1 MCVEDGDLDASRSEV
16 CAMNVSKTTSILVTG
31 ASGQLGSRLEQVARS
46 MPDVTFI
53 GLSQRELDV
62 CDEQAV
68 LTALE
73 EHRPEVVIHCAAYT
87 AVDRAESEEGLARL
101 VNGDAVG
108 WVASACKAVDAT
120 MIYISTDYVFGEVP
134 HQPLSPEMPTGPLGA
149 YGRTKLAG
157 EQAFLESGV
166 QGAIVRVAWLYDAE
180 GHNFMNTM
188 LRLAQT
194 HGELRVVNDQHG
206 VPTSVPVLAEA
217 LLDMAKRGGEM
228 PQGIW
233 HYAHQGHT
241 TWHGFA
247 TEIMRMAGLD
257 VPVHPVS
264 SDAFPAAAVRPAWS
278 VLDGEPLRQEM
289 GWPAIDW
296 REGLRRCWQFKKDV

>member
-1 MCVEDGDLDASRSEV
+1 
-16 CAMNVSKTTSILVTG
+16 MNASKTTSILVTG
-31 ASGQLGSRLEQVARS
+31 ASGQLGSRLEKLARP
-46 MPDVTFI
+46 MPDVTLV
-53 GLSQRELDV
+53 GLTQQDLDV
-62 CDEQAV
+62 CDEMAV
-68 LTALE
+68 LAALDR
-73 EHRPEVVIHCAAYT
+73 HRPNVVIHAAAYT
-87 AVDRAESEEGLARL
+87 AVDRAEAEEEAARV

-108 WVASACKAVDAT
+108 WVAHACKSMGAS
-120 MIYISTDYVFGEVP
+120 MIHISTDYVFGEVP
-134 HQPLSPEMPTGPLGA
+134 RQPLSPETPPGPLGA

-166 QGAIVRVAWLYDAE
+166 AGAILRVAWLYDAE

-194 HGELRVVNDQHG
+194 HGELRVVDDQHG

-217 LLDMAKRGGEM
+217 LLDMAKRGAEM

-247 TEIMRMAGLD
+247 TAILARRAPHVEVR
-257 VPVHPVS
+257 PVATS
-264 SDAFPAAAVRPAWS
+264 AFPTKARRPAYSKLDERPFFEVLGRES
-278 VLDGEPLRQEM
+278 VAWEAALESCLAPTLPD
-289 GWPAIDW
+289 
-296 REGLRRCWQFKKDV
+296 

>member
-1 MCVEDGDLDASRSEV
+1 
-16 CAMNVSKTTSILVTG
+16 MNASKTTSILVTG
-31 ASGQLGSRLEQVARS
+31 ASGQLGSRLEKLARP
-46 MPDVTFI
+46 MPDVTLV
-53 GLSQRELDV
+53 GLTQQDLDV
-62 CDEQAV
+62 CDEMAV
-68 LTALE
+68 LAALDR
-73 EHRPEVVIHCAAYT
+73 HRPNVVIHAAAYT
-87 AVDRAESEEGLARL
+87 AVDRAEAEEEAARV

-108 WVASACKAVDAT
+108 WVAHACKSMGAT
-120 MIYISTDYVFGEVP
+120 MIHISTDYVFGEVP
-134 HQPLSPEMPTGPLGA
+134 RQPLSPETPTGPLGA

-166 QGAIVRVAWLYDAE
+166 AGAIVRVAWLYDAE

-194 HGELRVVNDQHG
+194 HGELRVVDDQHG

-217 LLDMAKRGGEM
+217 LLDMAKRGAEM

-247 TEIMRMAGLD
+247 TEIMRLAGMD

-264 SDAFPAAAVRPAWS
+264 SDCLLYTSPSPRDS
-278 VLDGEPLRQEM
+278 
-289 GWPAIDW
+289 
-296 REGLRRCWQFKKDV
+296 

>member
-1 MCVEDGDLDASRSEV
+1 MCFECDESNASKPEV
-16 CAMNVSKTTSILVTG
+16 CDMNAPKMTSILVTG
-31 ASGQLGSRLEQVARS
+31 ASGQLGSRLEKLARS
-46 MPDVTFI
+46 TTDVTLV
-53 GLSQRELDV
+53 GLTQQDLDV
-62 CDEQAV
+62 CDEKAV
-68 LTALE
+68 FEALE
-73 EHRPEVVIHCAAYT
+73 THRPDVVIHAAAYT
-87 AVDRAESEEGLARL
+87 AVDRAESEEEAAHV

-108 WVASACKAVDAT
+108 WVAQACKSVGAT
-120 MIYISTDYVFGEVP
+120 MIHISTDYVFGEVP
-134 HQPLSPEMPTGPLGA
+134 RQPLSPDTPTAPLGA

-166 QGAIVRVAWLYDAE
+166 HGAIVRVAWVYDAD

-194 HGELRVVNDQHG
+194 HGELRVVDDQHG
-206 VPTSVPVLAEA
+206 VPTSVPVLADA
-217 LLDMAKRGGEM
+217 LLDMARRGAEM

-247 TEIMRMAGLD
+247 TEIMRVAGMD

-264 SDAFPAAAVRPAWS
+264 SDAYPTAAVRPSWS
-278 VLDGEPLRQEM
+278 VLDGEPLRQKM
-289 GWPAIDW
+289 GWPVIDW
-296 REGLRRCWQFKKDV
+296 LEGLRRCWEFKKDV

>member
-120 MIYISTDYVFGEVP
+120 MIHISTDYVFGEVS

-217 LLDMAKRGGEM
+217 LLDMAKRGSEM

-247 TEIMRMAGLD
+247 TEIMRMAGMD

>member
-1 MCVEDGDLDASRSEV
+1 MNAS
-16 CAMNVSKTTSILVTG
+16 NTTSILVTG
-31 ASGQLGSRLEQVARS
+31 ASGQLGSRLEKLARP
-46 MPDVTFI
+46 MTDLTLI
-53 GLSQRELDV
+53 GLSQQDLDV
-62 CDEQAV
+62 CDERAV

-73 EHRPEVVIHCAAYT
+73 RHRPDVVIHAAAYT
-87 AVDRAESEEGLARL
+87 AVDRAEAEEEAAHV
-101 VNGDAVG
+101 VNGEAVG
-108 WVASACKAVDAT
+108 WVASACKSVGAK
-120 MIYISTDYVFGEVP
+120 MIHISTDYVFGKVP
-134 HQPLSPEMPTGPLGA
+134 HQPLSPATPTGPLGA

-166 QGAIVRVAWLYDAE
+166 AGAILRVAWLYDAE

-217 LLDMAKRGGEM
+217 LLDMARRRAEM

-247 TEIMRMAGLD
+247 TEIMRVAGMD
-257 VPVHPVS
+257 ISVHPVS
-264 SDAFPAAAVRPAWS
+264 SDAFPTAAVRPSWS
-278 VLDGEPLRQEM
+278 VLDGDPLRQEM

-296 REGLRRCWQFKKDV
+296 REGLQRCWEFKKDV

>member
-1 MCVEDGDLDASRSEV
+1 
-16 CAMNVSKTTSILVTG
+16 MNASKTTSILVTG
-31 ASGQLGSRLEQVARS
+31 ASGQLGSRLEKLAGS
-46 MPDVTFI
+46 MPDVTLV
-53 GLSQRELDV
+53 GLTQQDLDV
-62 CDEQAV
+62 CDEKAV
-68 LTALE
+68 LAALDR
-73 EHRPEVVIHCAAYT
+73 HRPNVVIHAAAYT
-87 AVDRAESEEGLARL
+87 AVDRAEAEEEAARV

-108 WVASACKAVDAT
+108 WVAHACKSVGAT
-120 MIYISTDYVFGEVP
+120 MIHISTDYVFGEVP
-134 HQPLSPEMPTGPLGA
+134 RQPLSPETPTGPLGA

-166 QGAIVRVAWLYDAE
+166 AGAIVRVAWLYDAE

-194 HGELRVVNDQHG
+194 HGELRVVDDQHG

-217 LLDMAKRGGEM
+217 LLDMAKRGAEM

-247 TEIMRMAGLD
+247 TEIMRLAGMD

-264 SDAFPAAAVRPAWS
+264 SDAFHTAAVRPSWS
-278 VLDGEPLRQEM
+278 VLDGEPLRHEM

-296 REGLRRCWQFKKDV
+296 LEGLRLCWEFKKDV